1 LDRFDRIVADSTH
14 FADVK
19 GRTNAAITADHRV
32 YVVVVVVSENHPCTA
47 ANSNGGKC
55 RLHQFLPDIGP
66 EA

>member
-1 LDRFDRIVADSTH
+1 LDLFDRIVADSTH
-14 FADVK
+14 FAVVK

-32 YVVVVVVSENHPCTA
+32 YVVVVSENHPCTA